1 MTQIL
6 TFFAKG
12 RSAAAAPARIGLLI
26 ATAVLLTGI
35 SYSAAHS
42 GEITSGKT
50 QTATTVQA
58 PAVNCT
64 CRYRGTD
71 YHLGDAVCLNGPSGP
86 RMATCDMVLNNTSWS
101 MSETPCPTARMTPL
115 PDYIRRISSN
125 G

>member
-1 MTQIL
+1 MIQIL

-12 RSAAAAPARIGLLI
+12 RSAAPARIGLLI

-35 SYSAAHS
+35 SFSAAHS
-42 GEITSGKT
+42 AELTSGKT
-50 QTATTVQA
+50 KTATTVQA

-86 RMATCDMVLNNTSWS
+86 RMATCGMVLNNTSWR
-101 MSETPCPTARMTPL
+101 MSETPCPSASLTPV
-115 PDYIRRISSN
+115 PMAVSQISWHR
-125 G
+125 